1 LKPADP
7 RRRLLFPVLFLS
19 LACLLILLLSKS
31 YIMQSDEGHIL
42 SAAWQIWNGRKMYDD
57 FQHFFGPGSGYAVYL
72 TWALTGGP
80 SFLAARVLSL
90 VLSFSSVVAVYL
102 MLGGRG
108 IRGPGLAI
116 AVVAWIAADTLYV
129 PINHNSFSAF
139 AAAWLLLLF
148 LRAQER
154 DRDGTGRLVD
164 HLWVGLAAGGV
175 TLFLQTKGLLLLG
188 ATAAFTLF
196 AGGGRRGVRAAAVL
210 VAGGVAV
217 IAPLLLIW
225 RPSVL
230 LREWFIVPLS
240 GDYLGHPNA
249 SRPLAIA
256 CVAATGVVA
265 AIAIRLRDRLLGA
278 IVVTQAA
285 LVASVLYN
293 VEVSHVAINC
303 FPLAVFVPLALQRRA
318 ARRQQPDA
326 AAAPPD
332 KLSATT
338 TMAIVVGLF
347 AVTMVTPGG
356 RPTWRASTLYVDFIH
371 RTSRNIFPQGKV
383 AAAHAVY
390 AGPFMPGLYFGLGKK
405 NPFFYSETVVCNDQ
419 CRRQLLAQIREVR
432 PEIAFLNYE
441 MVRHLRYDADN
452 PVDRYFRD
460 NYVLCPR
467 DDYEGLIVRAVDAGW
482 CP

>member
-1 LKPADP
+1 
-7 RRRLLFPVLFLS
+7 
-19 LACLLILLLSKS
+19 
-31 YIMQSDEGHIL
+31 
-42 SAAWQIWNGRKMYDD
+42 MYDD
-57 FQHFFGPGSGYAVYL
+57 FQHFFGPASGYAVYL
-72 TWALTGGP
+72 TWVLTGGP
-80 SFLAARVLSL
+80 SFFAARALSL

-102 MLGGRG
+102 ILSGCG

-129 PINHNSFSAF
+129 PINHNSFSSF

-148 LRAQER
+148 LRAQDR
-154 DRDGTGRLVD
+154 DRAGTGRLVD

-175 TLFLQTKGLLLLG
+175 TLFLQTKGILLLG

-196 AGGGRRGVRAAAVL
+196 AAGGRRGLRAAAVL
-210 VAGGVAV
+210 AAGGVAV
-217 IAPLLLIW
+217 IAPLLLVW

-240 GDYLGHPNA
+240 GDYLGHTSA

-256 CVAATGVVA
+256 CLVATGAMAVV
-265 AIAIRLRDRLLGA
+265 AIRLRDRRLGA
-278 IVVTQAA
+278 IVATQAA

-303 FPLAVFVPLALQRRA
+303 FPLAVFVPLALQVRA

-326 AAAPPD
+326 AALSPD
-332 KLSATT
+332 RLSATA
-338 TMAIVVGLF
+338 TMTIVVGLF
-347 AVTMVTPGG
+347 AIALVTPAGQVIL
-356 RPTWRASTLYVDFIH
+356 RASTLYVDFI
-371 RTSRNIFPQGKV
+371 RRASRNIFPQPKV

-405 NPFFYSETVVCNDQ
+405 NPFFYSETVVCNDE
-419 CRRQLLAQIREVR
+419 CRRRLLAQIREVR

-460 NYVLCPR
+460 NYVLCPPS
-467 DDYEGLIVRAVDAGW
+467 DYEGLIVRAVDAGW

>member
-1 LKPADP
+1 MTPADP
-7 RRRLLFPVLFLS
+7 RRRSLLFLA
-19 LACLLILLLSKS
+19 LACLLILLMSKS

-42 SAAWQIWNGRKMYDD
+42 SAAWQIWNGRKMYDE
-57 FQHFFGPGSGYAVYL
+57 FQHFFGPASGYAVYL

-80 SFLAARVLSL
+80 SFFAARVLSL
-90 VLSFSSVVAVYL
+90 LLSFSSVVAAYL
-102 MLGGRG
+102 MLSGRG
-108 IRGPGLAI
+108 IRGVGLAV
-116 AVVAWIAADTLYV
+116 AVVAWIAADALYV
-129 PINHNSFSAF
+129 PINHNSFSTF
-139 AAAWLLLLF
+139 AAAWMLLLF
-148 LRAQER
+148 LRAQ
-154 DRDGTGRLVD
+154 DRDSAGTGRLLD

-196 AGGGRRGVRAAAVL
+196 AGGGRRGLRAAAVL
-210 VAGGVAV
+210 AAGGVAV

-230 LREWFIVPLS
+230 LREWFIVPLA
-240 GDYLGHPNA
+240 GDYLGHTGA
-249 SRPLAIA
+249 SRPLAIG
-256 CVAATGVVA
+256 CLVATGALA

-278 IVVTQAA
+278 IVAIQAA

-303 FPLAVFVPLALQRRA
+303 FPLVLFVPLALQRHA
-318 ARRQQPDA
+318 ARRQQPDT
-326 AAAPPD
+326 AAPPAE

-338 TMAIVVGLF
+338 TMAIIVGMLTV
-347 AVTMVTPGG
+347 AMVTPAGKPAL
-356 RPTWRASTLYVDFIH
+356 RVSTLYVDFIH
-371 RTSRNIFPQGKV
+371 RASRNIFPWPKV
-383 AAAHAVY
+383 AAAQAVY

-405 NPFFYSETVVCNDQ
+405 NPFFYSETVVCNAE
-419 CRRQLLAQIREVR
+419 CRRRLLAQIREVR

-441 MVRHLRYDADN
+441 MVRHLRYDEDN

-460 NYVLCPR
+460 NYVLCPPT
-467 DDYEGLIVRAVDAGW
+467 DYEGLIVRAVDAGW